1 MNQRN
6 LRYINTG
13 FMGLTLFITLILINN
28 FPSLGFYFA
37 ELYIILNMIKDIIM
51 HKIGFIFNKTGIK
64 EMIVADIILLI
75 LFVSYHIYSIN
86 NQASPKI
93 YWVKTKG
100 HIKNIKILY
109 TDKISI
115 EEETNGVGL

>member
-1 MNQRN
+1 MKEMNQRN

-93 YWVKTKG
+93 Y
-100 HIKNIKILY
+100 
-109 TDKISI
+109 
-115 EEETNGVGL
+115 